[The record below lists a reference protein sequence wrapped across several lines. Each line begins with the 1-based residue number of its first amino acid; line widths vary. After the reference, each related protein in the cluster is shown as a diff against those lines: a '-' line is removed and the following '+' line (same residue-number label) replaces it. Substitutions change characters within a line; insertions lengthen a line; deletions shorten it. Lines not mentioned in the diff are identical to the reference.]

1 MKNNFF
7 LIILS
12 IFFLIYSKSSVSNE
26 FDIKSKQ
33 INILDNGN
41 LVEAIGDVEVKT
53 SDGLIIKG
61 DISELNKEL
70 NTLTVNGNVKIINK
84 EKNLLIESE
93 TIIYDK
99 NKELA
104 FSEGT
109 TRASL
114 KDGNYLIS
122 KNLYFDRSKMIIYSN
137 EKTTLEQ
144 TKGNYFEFEKFNLD
158 VETNIVNANNLL
170 LTDQNQNKFVL
181 KQAKINIDKKEVVGD
196 DAKLF
201 FEKSFFGNKE
211 NDPRL
216 FGKKLTNNERQTK
229 VKSGSFT
236 TCKLHNKDKCPP
248 WILKADEI
256 NHDKQKKIIEYKNAW
271 LSLYDMPVLYFP
283 YFHHPDPTVKRQSGF
298 LIPKFNNSSNLG
310 SSIQIPYYNVLS
322 GNKDLT
328 VSPRVFLN
336 DKFIFQSEY
345 RQANLNSNAIFDQS
359 FLMTKNETTSHFFS
373 NFRKNIDKDFLEIN
387 VETVSQ
393 KNYLKKYDIN
403 SPLIDNKSSLN
414 SYLSYEKNS
423 GESYFFTSLEVFEDL
438 TKPNNDSF
446 EYIYPNYIYNKD
458 FYTNDK
464 SIEFYS
470 RGYQKKYE
478 TNKYDGLI
486 VNDLNLISSLNYTN
500 NNLLNQYSINFKN
513 VNSKGDNSDNFRD
526 GSDNKLLAQYIFNT
540 SLPLIKKQE
549 NFNSYFTPKLSF
561 RFSPTDTRNLKKDDL
576 RIDYA
581 NLFSTNR
588 ISSDDTLEGGESL
601 TLGTEFSLRD
611 KSEIEKINFAVG
623 QVFRINEND
632 DLPEVSSIGNKRSDV
647 IGKFKFFPNDLVNLN
662 YSFSADKNVE
672 NLNYN
677 FLETNFSY
685 NNFLTSFKYLKS
697 ENVIQDKSYISNTTK
712 FNFNK
717 KNSLSFSTNK
727 NLEKDLTEYYDL
739 IYQYENDCLVA
750 AVEYKKN
757 YYNDADITPDEN
769 VFFSIKIVPFGKINT
784 SSKN

>member
-1 MKNNFF
+1 MKNNFL

-61 DISELNKEL
+61 DISELNKDL

-236 TCKLHNKDKCPP
+236 TCKLQNKDKCPP

-647 IGKFKFFPNDLVNLN
+647 IGKIKFFPNDLVNLN

-697 ENVIQDKSYISNTTK
+697 ENVIKDKSYISNTTK